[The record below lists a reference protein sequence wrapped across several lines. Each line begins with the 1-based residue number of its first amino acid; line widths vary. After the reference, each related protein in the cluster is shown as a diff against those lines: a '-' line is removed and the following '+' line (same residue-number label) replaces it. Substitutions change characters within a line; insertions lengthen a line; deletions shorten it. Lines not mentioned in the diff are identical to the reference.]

1 MSRPTIC
8 IKPQEFNESNLV
20 ISEPKTFKPKD
31 SNARIITSEILYQ
44 NKEGKLCDLY
54 ISLPSIEAYGPFKQY
69 SYNKNKTPENIQGYS
84 ISYTNPIVEKM
95 FEIINKV
102 CQDKINE
109 FAELNLIKPSKLKPT
124 FNYRPKSEDQTKIAY
139 FKLNT
144 VRDYE
149 TNLTEFLTKITDPV
163 SNEEL
168 DPKDTI
174 SNMEL

>member
-1 MSRPTIC
+1 M
-8 IKPQEFNESNLV
+8 
-20 ISEPKTFKPKD
+20 
-31 SNARIITSEILYQ
+31 
-44 NKEGKLCDLY
+44 
-54 ISLPSIEAYGPFKQY
+54 PSIEAYGPFKQY

-109 FAELNLIKPSKLKPT
+109 FAELNLIKPSKLKAT
-124 FNYRPKSEDQTKIAY
+124 FNYRPKSEDEAKIVY

-144 VRDYE
+144 IRNHE
-149 TNLTEFLTKITDPV
+149 TNLTKFLTKLTDPV
-163 SNEEL
+163 AKREI

-174 SNMEL
+174 SKYGTLTPMIHISKIYYGSHGNSENGASIQGKEVRMKFVANPSSNLPAFPEFD